1 MLAGDPKQLDAI
13 CKSNVAAKL
22 GYKISLMERL
32 FNRPLYQRHPTTNK
46 YNSKYI
52 TQLTQ
57 NYRSHKAILHAPNVL
72 FYDETLEA
80 KASDGLFENDLN
92 SQSQECKHDFST

>member
-1 MLAGDPKQLDAI
+1 MLQRNWDTKYLLWNDCSI
-13 CKSNVAAKL
+13 DRF
-22 GYKISLMERL
+22 ISDI
-32 FNRPLYQRHPTTNK
+32 QRQTNT
-46 YNSKYI
+46 YTSKYI

-80 KASDGLFENDLN
+80 KATDGLFENDLN